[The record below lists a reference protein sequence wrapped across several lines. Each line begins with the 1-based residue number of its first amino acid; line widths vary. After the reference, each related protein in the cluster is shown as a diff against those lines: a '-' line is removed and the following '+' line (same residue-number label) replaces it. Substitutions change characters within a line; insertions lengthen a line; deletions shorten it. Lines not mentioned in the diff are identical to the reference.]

1 MRRMVVFNKKG
12 KDARRESNSPSA
24 LTTYAFWLERQIV
37 FKYFAVASAWCAG
50 ATT

>member
-1 MRRMVVFNKKG
+1 MRRLVVFSKKG
-12 KDARRESNSPSA
+12 KTLGESNSPSA

-37 FKYFAVASAWCAG
+37 FKYFTVASAWCAG